1 MSITNS
7 MDSVFDKN
15 SKAEL
20 DFDIIFDEDDSL
32 IDMVSE
38 SGILSASFDDL
49 HQTQDNATP
58 KDFGEAEDD
67 ACGAKNVEGTH
78 KAEFE
83 DGVNKGGK
91 DYEGYYGKDP
101 LETEISSGKVNEDF
115 DIDAYMESDD
125 SSEDDDTAGEDS
137 EQDAFENESFEL
149 DSFMESDDFDDD
161 DSFDDDEDV
170 SEGGDIDCLL
180 DPKNGETPEGCCRKG
195 SKECDYEDYY
205 GDDPLER
212 RISSGK
218 VQEGFDIDEYMMES
232 DDEDTSDED
241 DDALDEAAGSKADD
255 DDALINNVSKE
266 KSSKKRSDLH
276 YEYSD
281 EDLIDAAINGE
292 I

>member
-32 IDMVSE
+32 LDMVSE

-58 KDFGEAEDD
+58 DDFGEAEDD

-78 KAEFE
+78 KAEFSC
-83 DGVNKGGK
+83 GVNKGGK

-101 LETEISSGKVNEDF
+101 LETGISSGKVNEDF

-137 EQDAFENESFEL
+137 EQEEFENESFDL
-149 DSFMESDDFDDD
+149 DSFMESEDPDDD
-161 DSFDDDEDV
+161 DSEDEDL
-170 SEGGDIDCLL
+170 SEGGDIDSLL

-195 SKECDYEDYY
+195 SKECDYEDFY

-212 RISSGK
+212 NISSGK
-218 VQEGFDIDEYMMES
+218 VQEGFDIDAYMES
-232 DDEDTSDED
+232 DDSSEDDIDDD
-241 DDALDEAAGSKADD
+241 DDALDEAAGSKVDD
-255 DDALINNVSKE
+255 DDALINNVSTE
-266 KSSKKRSDLH
+266 KSSKKKSDLH

-281 EDLIDAAINGE
+281 EDLIDAAINGD